1 MVDTNFALS
10 DVGSLTHRIQME
22 SYQVMTNDEVQYL
35 DIYSSDPVKI
45 EKAAKLFDKA
55 ITVRNLLI
63 EKEQNM

>member
-1 MVDTNFALS
+1 MKCTV
-10 DVGSLTHRIQME
+10 VQME
-22 SYQVMTNDEVQYL
+22 SYEVMTNDEVQYL

-63 EKEQNM
+63 EKEQHM